1 MPNLVDATTSHVERA
16 NAAVQPPTEFAD
28 FVRHL
33 AHELRQPLSAIE
45 SIAFYLDLVLPP
57 NAANA
62 REQLAKLQDLAE
74 QSSWMVSNAMDFVH
88 ATTATPE
95 RVDLHEVLQPAVA
108 LFSDR
113 AAHVA
118 GDALRDAPAVRVDR
132 AQAERLFR
140 NLLIFFQQADAAGP
154 IAFDAA
160 CDNGSGFVVI
170 QASARAAASPRE
182 IERLFQPFDPTLPA
196 GVGLAMASMV
206 RIAEAHGGWIRTSTG
221 DNRVTIQI
229 ALPPA

>member
-1 MPNLVDATTSHVERA
+1 MQNLVEATTSHVERD
-16 NAAVQPPTEFAD
+16 NPAVQSPTEFAG

-33 AHELRQPLSAIE
+33 AHELRQPLSTIE

-57 NAANA
+57 NATNA
-62 REQLAKLQDLAE
+62 REQLAKLQDLVE
-74 QSSWMVSNAMDFVH
+74 QSSWIVSNAMDFVH

-95 RVDLHEVLQPAVA
+95 RIDLEEILQLAVA

-118 GDALRDAPAVRVDR
+118 ADALRDAPAIRADR
-132 AQAERLFR
+132 AQAERLLR
-140 NLLIFFQQADAAGP
+140 NLLIFFEQAEAAGP
-154 IAFDAA
+154 IVFDAA
-160 CDNGSGFVVI
+160 FDNVSGFVVI

-182 IERLFQPFDPTLPA
+182 IERLFQPFHPTLPA

-206 RIAEAHGGWIRTSTG
+206 RIAEGHGGWIRTSAG

-229 ALPPA
+229 ALPQA